1 MIRLL
6 IVGVLAAVTQ
16 ATTPFA
22 SAQVPQFSS
31 LMDDL
36 PLPAQFVEDS
46 QGSIFSSPFGRILV
60 VSGTCSCSTAVM
72 RQFYLDI
79 LPRFGWKL
87 EAPGNF
93 SFVRAAERLEI
104 SFQDNHARSDPAAP
118 NARKTS
124 DVVSVARFRLI
135 APAASA
141 RLAE

>member
-1 MIRLL
+1 MIRRM
-6 IVGVLAAVTQ
+6 IVGVLAGASQ
-16 ATTPFA
+16 AMVPLA
-22 SAQVPQFSS
+22 AAQTPQFSS

-60 VSGTCSCSTAVM
+60 VSGTCACSSTMM

-87 EAPGNF
+87 EAPDHLA
-93 SFVRAAERLEI
+93 FVRAPERLEI
-104 SFQDNHARSDPAAP
+104 SFQDSEVPSDRQAA
-118 NARKTS
+118 NGRKAGELM
-124 DVVSVARFRLI
+124 SVARFRLI
-135 APAASA
+135 APPASA